1 MVIPG
6 ENRKSIVHYAPPDAD
21 EIEELQ
27 ELNLLLL
34 IHLRAAAREGASG
47 FGLAPSLARKLC
59 DFPMSTLESIA
70 EFPRALFVIDLDNIS
85 ITGEHQI
92 PDPIESSRRS
102 LALTVLYS
110 AWNMSRRRDF
120 QARLFLRLSART
132 LRRLRTTALSELPL
146 IATSPSLIHCDF
158 AGSESIWRSLILQ
171 EDFELTR
178 ALRLVALH
186 PDVDLQKSTRIL
198 SLNTPTA

>member
-1 MVIPG
+1 MVIPN
-6 ENRKSIVHYAPPDAD
+6 ENRLETVHYAPPDSD

-34 IHLRAAAREGASG
+34 IHLRSAAREGVSG
-47 FGLAPSLARKLC
+47 FGLTPALARKLR
-59 DFPMSTLESIA
+59 DFPMSKLESIA
-70 EFPRALFVIDLDNIS
+70 EFPRALFVIALDEVA
-85 ITGEHQI
+85 ITGEQAI
-92 PDPIESSRRS
+92 PDPLESSRRS
-102 LALTVLYS
+102 LALTILHS

-146 IATSPSLIHCDF
+146 IATSSSVIHCDF
-158 AGSESIWRSLILQ
+158 SGSESIWQSLIL
-171 EDFELTR
+171 EDDFELTR

-186 PDVDLQKSTRIL
+186 PDVDFHRQNRIL
-198 SLNTPTA
+198 ALRSPNA